1 MGREIFKPQASA
13 QISAT
18 MKYRTNVIWQRQKAA
33 LLGLAEKGTAGAG
46 SAQANTPTSPT
57 LFPPGTRTWR
67 NFLPGEG
74 AVLEGYDL
82 KVERGDGVGCERPPT
97 FPGWSRALQ

>member
-1 MGREIFKPQASA
+1 
-13 QISAT
+13 

-33 LLGLAEKGTAGAG
+33 LPGLAEKRTAGAG
-46 SAQANTPTSPT
+46 SAQANAPTPPT
-57 LFPPGTRTWR
+57 LFPPSTRTWR
-67 NFLPGEG
+67 NFLPGEE

-82 KVERGDGVGCERPPT
+82 KVERGDGDGCECPPT